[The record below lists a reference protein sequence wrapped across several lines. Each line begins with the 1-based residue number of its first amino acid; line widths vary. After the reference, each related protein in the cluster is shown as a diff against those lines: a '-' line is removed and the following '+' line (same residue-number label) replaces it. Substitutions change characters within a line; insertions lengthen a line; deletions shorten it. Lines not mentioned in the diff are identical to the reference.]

1 MLFFSILHFIF
12 RFIDIRIR
20 FKTSCIFSKSNL
32 NNTIFS
38 FYPRFLLKLFT
49 VHFFRKMNFLT
60 MVALV
65 YVKLTYKYGNVLN
78 FYRFKFRYDK
88 TAAIDS
94 KEFIRIGKHIFTKVI
109 EQTN

>member
-1 MLFFSILHFIF
+1 
-12 RFIDIRIR
+12 
-20 FKTSCIFSKSNL
+20 
-32 NNTIFS
+32 
-38 FYPRFLLKLFT
+38 
-49 VHFFRKMNFLT
+49 

-65 YVKLTYKYGNVLN
+65 YVTYKYENVLN